1 MRLTLRTLLAYLDD
15 ILEPEQAREIGRKA
29 AESPAAS
36 TLIDRIRE
44 VTRRRR
50 LTAPSLTGPA
60 AGLDP
65 NVVAEYL
72 DNTLSVDGVSD
83 VEQVCLESDVHLAE
97 MAACHQVLTLVLG
110 EPVTVLPESRER
122 MYALGASRV
131 EDVLGAV
138 VSEAAQ
144 ESDQDAVSGEAS
156 FAESEVEANLSEEDR
171 AVIEAVQKIST
182 PPREWKRGL
191 PYILVSAVVLV
202 WLGLLVFE
210 SQVRNSDR
218 DTVADTGAAVV
229 GGVGRDRADVVA
241 DVSSG
246 GTAEDSGDTSSQAS
260 EPSVASAATAQSK
273 PDPVADLADRVTGD
287 SVTTKVA
294 QPAKGGPPTGASPKT
309 VIAPEVPMPEVRYT
323 SARGVLLG
331 RESSGGDWML
341 LPRGGK
347 VRSGQRL
354 VSPEPFESDLRIAG
368 VPVRVRLWGET
379 AATLSGCA
387 NGVCEVTIDRGRV
400 VFHSGPPSADAVEPV
415 VLRLVIGTRAWR
427 LELLA
432 PDTICGIQVRPRF
445 PSSFEQEFGDDWY
458 LGDLTVSSGSVRL
471 TREADPADTN
481 PDQAAARSLVQ
492 GDWLSL
498 TPADL
503 DTDGEGP
510 KSLPFQT
517 GWLVRGSQS
526 ISAAERTMST
536 RFEREFDLEQPIRL
550 SVVAAVKSPL
560 SGISELAVGCL
571 AMTDQLGPLVQSLA
585 ESEYS
590 GSRVAA
596 FDGLRLWVAGVGAGA
611 GAGAG
616 AGDRGKLLKAELRRW
631 FERQEV
637 ESVYRLLWGFDKS
650 AGSLKESSI
659 QLVDW
664 LNDDRVAIR
673 EMAFYHVSR
682 ITGRKYEYRPDAPAG
697 RRQAAVSRW
706 RAHLERQGVLVSP

>member
-1 MRLTLRTLLAYLDD
+1 
-15 ILEPEQAREIGRKA
+15 G
-29 AESPAAS
+29 
-36 TLIDRIRE
+36 RIRE

-138 VSEAAQ
+138 AAEPAQDAAQ
-144 ESDQDAVSGEAS
+144 DTVPGEAGV
-156 FAESEVEANLSEEDR
+156 AESEVEANLSEEDR
-171 AVIEAVQKIST
+171 AVIEAVRKIST

-191 PYILVSAVVLV
+191 PYLLVSAVVLV

-210 SQVRNSDR
+210 SQVRDSDR
-218 DTVADTGAAVV
+218 DTGAAVV
-229 GGVGRDRADVVA
+229 GGVGRDRADAVA

-246 GTAEDSGDTSSQAS
+246 GTAEDSGDTDSQAS
-260 EPSVASAATAQSK
+260 EPSVASAVLAKSK
-273 PDPVADLADRVTGD
+273 PEPVADPADGVSGD
-287 SVTTKVA
+287 SAATKVA
-294 QPAKGGPPTGASPKT
+294 QPTEGVQPAGSIPKT

-341 LPRGGK
+341 LPRDGK

-354 VSPEPFESDLRIAG
+354 VSPEPFESDLKIAG
-368 VPVRVRLWGET
+368 VPVRVTLRGET

-387 NGVCEVTIDRGRV
+387 NGVCEVAIDRGRV

-445 PSSFEQEFGDDWY
+445 PSSFEQDFGDDWY
-458 LGDLTVSSGSVRL
+458 LGDLTVASGSVRL
-471 TREADPADTN
+471 TRDADPDDTN
-481 PDQAAARSLVQ
+481 PDQAAAVSLVQ

-503 DTDGEGP
+503 DSDGEGP
-510 KSLPFQT
+510 NSLPFQT

-590 GSRVAA
+590 GSRMAA
-596 FDGLRLWVAGVGAGA
+596 FDGLRLWVAGV
-611 GAGAG
+611 GAG

-631 FERQEV
+631 FERQKV
-637 ESVYRLLWGFDKS
+637 ESVYRLLWGFNKS
-650 AGSLKESSI
+650 AGSLMESSI

-664 LNDDRVAIR
+664 LSDDRVAIR

>member
-15 ILEPEQAREIGRKA
+15 ILEPEQAKEIGKKA
-29 AESPAAS
+29 AESPSAS
-36 TLIDRIRE
+36 TLIGRIRE

-72 DNTLSVDGVSD
+72 DNTLSVEGVSD

-138 VSEAAQ
+138 AVEPAQ
-144 ESDQDAVSGEAS
+144 DTAGV
-156 FAESEVEANLSEEDR
+156 AEPEVEANLSEEDR
-171 AVIEAVQKIST
+171 AVLEAVQKIST

-202 WLGLLVFE
+202 WLGLLIFE
-210 SQVRNSDR
+210 SQVRTSDS

-229 GGVGRDRADVVA
+229 GGVGRDRADVVD

-246 GTAEDSGDTSSQAS
+246 GTDEDSGGASSQAS
-260 EPSVASAATAQSK
+260 EPSVASAATAATTKSK
-273 PDPVADLADRVTGD
+273 PDPVADPADQVSAD
-287 SVTTKVA
+287 SVTTKAA
-294 QPAKGGPPTGASPKT
+294 QPAEGVQPIGSSPKS
-309 VIAPEVPMPEVRYT
+309 VIAPVVPMPEVRYT

-368 VPVRVRLWGET
+368 VPVRVTLRGET

-387 NGVCEVTIDRGRV
+387 NGVCEVAIDRGRV
-400 VFHSGPPSADAVEPV
+400 VFHSGPPSEDAVEPV

-432 PDTICGIQVRPRF
+432 PDTICGVRVTPRF
-445 PSSFEQEFGDDWY
+445 PSSFEQDFGDDWY
-458 LGDLTVSSGSVRL
+458 LGDLTVASGSVRL
-471 TREADPADTN
+471 TRDADPGDSN
-481 PDQAAARSLVQ
+481 PVQAAALSLAQ

-503 DTDGEGP
+503 DAAGESP
-510 KSLPFQT
+510 KSLPSQT

-536 RFEREFDLEQPIRL
+536 RFEREFDPGQPIRL
-550 SVVAAVKSPL
+550 SVVAAVKSRL

-590 GSRVAA
+590 GSRGAA
-596 FDGLRLWVAGVGAGA
+596 FDGLRLWVVGV

-664 LNDDRVAIR
+664 LSDDRVAIR

-706 RAHLERQGVLVSP
+706 RDHLERQGVLVSP